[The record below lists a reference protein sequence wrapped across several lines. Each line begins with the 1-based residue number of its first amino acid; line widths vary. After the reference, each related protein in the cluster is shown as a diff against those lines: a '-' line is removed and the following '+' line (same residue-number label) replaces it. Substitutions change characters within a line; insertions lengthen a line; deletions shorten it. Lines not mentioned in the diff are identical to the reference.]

1 MKEEW
6 RDIKGFEGKY
16 MVSNLGRFKSL
27 NYRRTG
33 KEKILEGYPDKD
45 GYLYVQLWKDGKVKN
60 CRINRLVAQAFL
72 ENPQNLPEVN
82 HKDEDKTNNRVENLE
97 WCTTQYNI
105 KYGTGIK
112 RRAEKL
118 KGRKLSEEHKK
129 KIAEKLKG
137 RKQSEEHIKK
147 RAEKMTNN
155 PKLSIPVIGINK
167 VSKLILKFPSL
178 CEASRQLNINQSHI
192 WECCKGKRKSAG
204 GFYWFYADDNE

>member
-1 MKEEW
+1 MKNEIW
-6 RDIKGFEGKY
+6 KDIKGYEGKY
-16 MVSNLGRFKSL
+16 QISNMGRFKSL

-45 GYLYVQLWKDGKVKN
+45 GYLFVQLWKDGKGKN

-97 WCTTQYNI
+97 WCSKLYNI

-112 RRAEKL
+112 RSAEKRRG
-118 KGRKLSEEHKK
+118 KKKSEEHIK
-129 KIAEKLKG
+129 KISEKLKG

-147 RAEKMTNN
+147 RSKPVFSVDKESGLIVWWKSIAEAERCT
-155 PKLSIPVIGINK
+155 GIA
-167 VSKLILKFPSL
+167 
-178 CEASRQLNINQSHI
+178 CQNICA
-192 WECCKGKRKSAG
+192 CCKGKAKSAG
-204 GFYWFYADDNE
+204 GHYWLYADEDDDTE